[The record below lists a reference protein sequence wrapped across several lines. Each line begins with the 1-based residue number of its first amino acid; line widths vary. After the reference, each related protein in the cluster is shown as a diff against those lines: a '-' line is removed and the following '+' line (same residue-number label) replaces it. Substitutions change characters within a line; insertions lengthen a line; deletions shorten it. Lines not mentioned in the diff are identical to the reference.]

1 MPTEVLIDA
10 GTQIRFS
17 VNGSLSPV
25 DAATNLT
32 IGTPTDVDMTMSGV
46 ADDAARQSDKADL
59 GANWAR
65 RYAVLASQD
74 FTGETPVI
82 NTSCDYYWA
91 PSTSATTAN
100 GNIAGNSGLDAAAPD
115 GALGSIS
122 LDEFLALCQRIGQL
136 PIHDGAVVQ
145 TGFVGI
151 FMPATQW
158 GQMIVANRSGDA
170 FEADNVEHHI
180 VMIPL
185 IDEIQDT

>member
-100 GNIAGNSGLDAAAPD
+100 AASANATSARVSSSSHVDDVGRNGTSRATAGSNHVTSR
-115 GALGSIS
+115 GA
-122 LDEFLALCQRIGQL
+122 
-136 PIHDGAVVQ
+136 H
-145 TGFVGI
+145 
-151 FMPATQW
+151 
-158 GQMIVANRSGDA
+158 RSSRSKR
-170 FEADNVEHHI
+170 
-180 VMIPL
+180 L
-185 IDEIQDT
+185 